1 MNIPLLN
8 LRHMALAFAVW
19 CQTYDAEAASS
30 IGTLA
35 SSTWVT
41 EVKNIAKAAVP
52 FAGLV
57 GLVFFIMGIMKLID
71 AKKNRQPVG
80 EAILYL
86 LAGVALAIV
95 TYFMGAI
102 SATMTGSDQASQALG
117 KLGLGQ

>member
-8 LRHMALAFAVW
+8 LRHMALGLAVW

-41 EVKNIAKAAVP
+41 EAKNIAKAAVP
-52 FAGLV
+52 FAGLI
-57 GLVFFIMGIMKLID
+57 GLVFFIMGVMKLIE
-71 AKKNRQPVG
+71 AKKFRQPIG
-80 EAILYL
+80 EALFYMM
-86 LAGVALAIV
+86 AGVALAIV